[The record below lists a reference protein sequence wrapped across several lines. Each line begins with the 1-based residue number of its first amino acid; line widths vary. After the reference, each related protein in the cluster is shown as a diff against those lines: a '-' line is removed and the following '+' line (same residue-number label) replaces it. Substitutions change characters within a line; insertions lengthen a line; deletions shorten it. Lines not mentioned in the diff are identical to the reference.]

1 VCDIACG
8 NIFAIELLE
17 LFFGKVVEVKSN
29 DIVQTAGSLSFRKGR
44 GVKLTRLPTG
54 WSTAATSSP
63 TVLDTSIRL
72 SFSNRSER
80 PWAVVTT

>member
-8 NIFAIELLE
+8 NVFAIELLE

-44 GVKLTRLPTG
+44 G
-54 WSTAATSSP
+54 
-63 TVLDTSIRL
+63 
-72 SFSNRSER
+72 
-80 PWAVVTT
+80 